1 MRGVCRRKVWRTKDG
16 IEVKI
21 REMTDMH
28 LLNTIRLLRRTRG
41 PMKDRLAAS
50 MDGYSFGHDTMA
62 AFYTEQEAMRLYEM
76 DEDEFISET
85 CAQFDELLAEA
96 GRRKLEVSS

>member
-41 PMKDRLAAS
+41 PEKVMLAVS
-50 MDGYSFGHDTMA
+50 MDSHSFGDDTMA
-62 AFYTEQEAMRLYEM
+62 AFYTEQEARRLYEM

-85 CAQFDELLAEA
+85 CEQFDELLAEA
-96 GRRKLEVSS
+96 WRRKLEVSS